1 MVMLWQKRPIKGRE
15 FGAPRDFQLGNMGA
29 TDWFTSTY
37 LITEVYPRLGLSRA
51 KYDLILL
58 QPATDF
64 EGASSGELS
73 IQSNPMTISAAIDLI
88 NDTKFGILADAIMN
102 YVVMQS
108 LNIAVDYWQSRDET
122 TQKHTDAW
130 IQIRS

>member
-1 MVMLWQKRPIKGRE
+1 M
-15 FGAPRDFQLGNMGA
+15 
-29 TDWFTSTY
+29 
-37 LITEVYPRLGLSRA
+37 YPRLGLSRA

-88 NDTKFGILADAIMN
+88 DDTKFGILADAIMN

-108 LNIAVDYWQSRDET
+108 LNIAVDY
-122 TQKHTDAW
+122 
-130 IQIRS
+130 